1 MDIVLPDAIAA
12 AVKPAVSEAAE
23 VAKGGTS
30 FDQILNQVDGSR
42 LKVHDPE
49 VAVPSL
55 QKGNDL
61 RVEKLAAEK
70 TQVAKQPGGIE
81 RLSADIEQNTVRMRE
96 IVDELQGGRTFTPQE
111 LLGIQAEMNDITLQ
125 IEVTT
130 KVVAEAVSG
139 VKNLMQQQ
147 G

>member
-1 MDIVLPDAIAA
+1 MDIVRPDAIAT
-12 AVKPAVSEAAE
+12 AVKPAVAEA
-23 VAKGGTS
+23 AKGGKT
-30 FDQILNQVDGSR
+30 FDQVLDQVDGSR

-49 VAVPSL
+49 VGVPSL
-55 QKGNDL
+55 QKGNDI
-61 RVEKLAAEK
+61 RTEKLTADK
-70 TQVAKQPGGIE
+70 TRVAKEPGGIE
-81 RLSADIEQNTVRMRE
+81 KLSADIEQNTVRMRE

>member
-1 MDIVLPDAIAA
+1 MDIVRPDAIAT
-12 AVKPAVSEAAE
+12 AVKPALAEAAE
-23 VAKGGTS
+23 AAKGGKS
-30 FDQILNQVDGSR
+30 FDQVLNQVDGSR

-49 VAVPSL
+49 VGVPSL

-61 RVEKLAAEK
+61 RVEKLAADKKEI
-70 TQVAKQPGGIE
+70 AKEPGGIE
-81 RLSADIEQNTVRMRE
+81 RLSADIEQNTVRLRE
-96 IVDELQGGRTFTPQE
+96 LVNDLQGGRTFTPQE

>member
-1 MDIVLPDAIAA
+1 MDIVRPDAIVAA
-12 AVKPAVSEAAE
+12 IKPAASEAAE
-23 VAKGGTS
+23 VAKGGQS
-30 FDQILNQVDGSR
+30 FDQVLNQVDGSR
-42 LKVHDPE
+42 IKVHDPE
-49 VAVPSL
+49 VGVPSL
-55 QKGNDL
+55 QKADDL
-61 RVEKLAAEK
+61 RVQKLSAEK
-70 TQVAKQPGGIE
+70 TQIAKEPGGIE
-81 RLSADIEQNTVRMRE
+81 RLSADMEQNTVRMRE

>member
-1 MDIVLPDAIAA
+1 MDIVRPDAIAT
-12 AVKPAVSEAAE
+12 AVKPAASEAAE
-23 VAKGGTS
+23 VAKGGKS
-30 FDQILNQVDGSR
+30 FDQVLNQVDGSR
-42 LKVHDPE
+42 LQVHGPE

-61 RVEKLAAEK
+61 RVEKLSAEK
-70 TQVAKQPGGIE
+70 AQVAKEPGGIE
-81 RLSADIEQNTVRMRE
+81 RLSADIERSTMRLRE
-96 IVDELQGGRTFTPQE
+96 LVNDLQGGRTFTPQE

-139 VKNLMQQQ
+139 VKHLMQQQ

>member
-1 MDIVLPDAIAA
+1 MDIVRPDAIAA
-12 AVKPAVSEAAE
+12 AIKPAASEAAE
-23 VAKGGTS
+23 AAKGGKS
-30 FDQILNQVDGSR
+30 FDQVLNQVDGSR
-42 LKVHDPE
+42 IKVHDPE
-49 VAVPSL
+49 VGVPSL
-55 QKGNDL
+55 QKADDL
-61 RVEKLAAEK
+61 RMQKLSAEK
-70 TQVAKQPGGIE
+70 TQIAKEPGGIE
-81 RLSADIEQNTVRMRE
+81 RLSADMEQNTARMRE

>member
-1 MDIVLPDAIAA
+1 MDIVRPDAIAT

-23 VAKGGTS
+23 AVKGGKS
-30 FDQILNQVDGSR
+30 FDQVLNQVDGSR

-49 VAVPSL
+49 VGVPSL
-55 QKGNDL
+55 QKGNDI
-61 RVEKLAAEK
+61 RTEKLTADK
-70 TQVAKQPGGIE
+70 TRVAKEPGGIE
-81 RLSADIEQNTVRMRE
+81 KLSADVEHNTVRMRE
-96 IVDELQGGRTFTPQE
+96 IVNDLQSGRTFTPQE

>member
-1 MDIVLPDAIAA
+1 MTT
-12 AVKPAVSEAAE
+12 S
-23 VAKGGTS
+23 AKGGKS
-30 FDQILNQVDGSR
+30 FDQVLDKVDGSR
-42 LKVHDPE
+42 LEVHDPE
-49 VAVPSL
+49 VAVPGL
-55 QKGNDL
+55 QKGGEV
-61 RVEKLAAEK
+61 RTEKLAAEK
-70 TQVAKQPGGIE
+70 KQVAKEPGGIE
-81 RLSADIEQNTVRMRE
+81 RLSADIEQGTVRLRE
-96 IVDELQGGRTFTPQE
+96 LVNDLQGGRTFTPQE

>member
-1 MDIVLPDAIAA
+1 MDIVRPDATLT
-12 AVKPAVSEAAE
+12 AVKPALSEAAE
-23 VAKGGTS
+23 VAKGGKS
-30 FDQILNQVDGSR
+30 FDQVLDQVDGSR

-55 QKGNDL
+55 QKGDDL
-61 RVEKLAAEK
+61 RVDKLAADK
-70 TQVAKQPGGIE
+70 KQIAKEPGGIE
-81 RLSADIEQNTVRMRE
+81 RLSADIEQSTVRLRE
-96 IVDELQGGRTFTPQE
+96 IVNDLQGGRTFTPQE